1 MTRGDRVPFSDSP
14 RFADRR
20 PRGIDA
26 AHALRRLADHLL
38 RKTSIAYRR
47 AAGVK
52 PRRRKA
58 ASTPAI
64 SVRETCPSAFAIFAS
79 IAATEAQRPFAP
91 LLGHRSTSC
100 DLAAQGSSRCSSGNL
115 IAARQANLATRLRLG
130 GYPRALPRFPA
141 TTASSDF
148 CGCFR
153 AADLPSS
160 QCSFPDPPPLSAPP
174 CFPRRKST
182 SAHLLGFTLYDTL
195 AAWSFRD
202 NET

>member
-1 MTRGDRVPFSDSP
+1 MNALPMREEVHVERIRSARLAVLLPPRRQKRRPRPVAGGSLPRDRQPRVTRGDRVPFSDSP

-79 IAATEAQRPFAP
+79 IAATEAQK
-91 LLGHRSTSC
+91 TI
-100 DLAAQGSSRCSSGNL
+100 D
-115 IAARQANLATRLRLG
+115 RLRG
-130 GYPRALPRFPA
+130 SVDASPRECRLPRILSSTVEPSTAPA
-141 TTASSDF
+141 NAPNKRKS
-148 CGCFR
+148 G
-153 AADLPSS
+153 
-160 QCSFPDPPPLSAPP
+160 PPPKAEPP
-174 CFPRRKST
+174 T
-182 SAHLLGFTLYDTL
+182 
-195 AAWSFRD
+195 
-202 NET
+202 